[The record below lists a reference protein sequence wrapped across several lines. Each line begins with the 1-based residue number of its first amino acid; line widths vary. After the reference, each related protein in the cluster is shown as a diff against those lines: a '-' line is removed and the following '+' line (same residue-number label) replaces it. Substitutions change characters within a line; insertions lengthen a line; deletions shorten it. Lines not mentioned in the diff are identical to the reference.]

1 MQKPFIVNDREKEA
15 AHAYLTFLQNKGAPS
30 GMLYLRSKFLDGF
43 ILNLADRIQ
52 TRKEFAYALEETLE
66 TLTQQDRS
74 HALTTAREF
83 FPFWMSDIK
92 AIAMFEEY
100 YAFSANDTKW
110 EPKYTTLKAL
120 TNDLESVTLTAKES
134 EALNAYIQAII
145 KHGADRSVVKTRS
158 RLCKIILI
166 RLREAPVINQ
176 ATYRIAVDLTLPL
189 FTQAEI
195 KKVYLDVVREFYYFW
210 VDDPAAEFKV
220 FGKTQA

>member
-1 MQKPFIVNDREKEA
+1 MQKLKIVNDREKEA
-15 AHAYLTFLQNKGAPS
+15 ANAYLAFLQNKGAPS
-30 GMLYLRSKFLDGF
+30 GMLYLRSKFLDAF
-43 ILNLADRIQ
+43 MLNLVGRVQ
-52 TRKEFAYALEETLE
+52 SRKEFAYALEDILGNLPQT
-66 TLTQQDRS
+66 DRN

-120 TNDLESVTLTAKES
+120 TDDLKTVTLTEQES
-134 EALNAYIQAII
+134 ESLNAYIQVIMR
-145 KHGADRSVVKTRS
+145 HGADRSVVKTRS
-158 RLCKIILI
+158 RLSKIILL

-195 KKVYLDVVREFYYFW
+195 KKVYLHVVREFYYFW
-210 VDDPAAEFKV
+210 INDPTAESKV
-220 FGKTQA
+220 FGNN